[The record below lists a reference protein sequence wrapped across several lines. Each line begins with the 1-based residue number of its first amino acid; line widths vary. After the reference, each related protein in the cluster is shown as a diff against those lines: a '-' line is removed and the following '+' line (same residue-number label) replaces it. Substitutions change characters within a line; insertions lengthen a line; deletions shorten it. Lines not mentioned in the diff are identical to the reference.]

1 MAGEREAMAKH
12 EDKDILNGAPLQH
25 DEGEA
30 QGDSNRNFIN
40 KKDMPLANARGLV
53 DLPPELKLLILEPL
67 EFGTLLQVE
76 KCHESFE
83 TLGHQLKLQRADGKV
98 LNIRADDDSIVL
110 QIPGGARRF
119 LDRNDTYCQAPDF

>member
-1 MAGEREAMAKH
+1 MKMAGELEAMAKH

-40 KKDMPLANARGLV
+40 KKDMPLANARGL
-53 DLPPELKLLILEPL
+53 
-67 EFGTLLQVE
+67 
-76 KCHESFE
+76 
-83 TLGHQLKLQRADGKV
+83 LQRADGNL

-110 QIPGGARRF
+110 QIPGGSRRF